1 MRFAFLLVCLGL
13 LASCSPPS
21 EIADRPET
29 PADAQARSL
38 LPPGDSAASIAYPNA
53 TDAAQSR
60 GAGER
65 RLIALRFASTA
76 AARNAFSRERD
87 DRLKDPAVKSSASVD
102 ALSVRYVRTTGDEAS
117 VLAWVSGVWLFV
129 AEARDGPALA
139 TLIASSGAGGISP
152 TSSMQTPAM
161 LTVLFVGAALIL
173 VALNSALIVV
183 VIRRT
188 AVRPAPG
195 TPAVAA
201 AELTRR
207 LLDLNST
214 QLPWAVRIGPEADIV
229 AEWKYA
235 DASWWGVLAKSGMKK
250 SYRLRLFFDEA
261 KRQCSALDEFGELDW
276 SAGLMAAPR
285 IHYSRSFF
293 RGIQLVRRQ
302 REVVYGLRTPTGQ
315 PGKVVDYAFDI
326 DEVKQPVIAAVI
338 AAGWTYQ
345 PIIWPK
351 RTARA

>member
-1 MRFAFLLVCLGL
+1 MRISFLLVCLGL

-21 EIADRPET
+21 EIADRPDT
-29 PADAQARSL
+29 PPDAQARSL
-38 LPPGDSAASIAYPNA
+38 LPPGDAAMEIAYPNA
-53 TDAAQSR
+53 ADAAQSR

-65 RLIALRFASTA
+65 RLTALRFGSTE
-76 AARNAFSRERD
+76 AAREAFTHERD
-87 DRLKDPAVKSSASVD
+87 TRLKSPSVKSSFSVD
-102 ALSVRYVRTTGDEAS
+102 ALSVRYFRAASDEAS
-117 VLAWVSGVWLFV
+117 VLSWVSGVWLFI

-139 TLIASSGAGGISP
+139 ALVAASGAGGMSVTSP
-152 TSSMQTPAM
+152 LQPPVVLAT
-161 LTVLFVGAALIL
+161 LFVGAALL
-173 VALNSALIVV
+173 FVALISGLIFLVL
-183 VIRRT
+183 RGT
-188 AVRPAPG
+188 AVRPPPG
-195 TPAVAA
+195 TPAVPAV
-201 AELTRR
+201 ELTHR
-207 LLDLNST
+207 LLGLNAAR
-214 QLPWAVRIGPEADIV
+214 LPWSLRTGPEADIV

-261 KRQCSALDEFGELDW
+261 RRRCGALDEFGEIDW

-302 REVVYGLRTPTGQ
+302 REVVYGLQTPTGQ
-315 PGKVVDYAFDI
+315 PGKVVDYTFDI

-345 PIIWPK
+345 PILWPK
-351 RTARA
+351 R